1 MKKSNNK
8 QAIANKNVIETKQ
21 SVNAEENRLIEINL
35 SKFADKLA
43 NVDLKQK
50 REKEHLYL
58 YPESFTKE
66 IINGEEGRK
75 YRNRLRS
82 RLKSFANNIFFY
94 AKGENIEALKVEID
108 KFDSFYKENYRI
120 NDYSINSITNSK
132 EKEKDISFMLEI
144 IKEVKGQ

>member
-1 MKKSNNK
+1 MKKSTNK
-8 QAIANKNVIETKQ
+8 SAIANKNVIESKE
-21 SVNAEENRLIEINL
+21 SVNIENNRLTEINL

-50 REKEHLYL
+50 REKETLYI
-58 YPESFTKE
+58 YPESFTKD

-82 RLKSFANNIFFY
+82 KLKSFSNNVFFY
-94 AKGENIEALKVEID
+94 AKGNNIESLKSEILR
-108 KFDSFYKENYRI
+108 FDEFYKANYRI
-120 NDYSINSITNSK
+120 NDYSIHSITNSK
-132 EKEKDISFMLEI
+132 EKEKDIQFMLEI

>member
-1 MKKSNNK
+1 MKKSTNK
-8 QAIANKNVIETKQ
+8 SVIANKNVIESKE
-21 SVNAEENRLIEINL
+21 SVNVEQNRLIEINL

-82 RLKSFANNIFFY
+82 RLKSFSNNIFFY
-94 AKGENIEALKVEID
+94 AKGNNIEALKLEIQ
-108 KFDSFYKENYRI
+108 KFDEFYKTNYRI
-120 NDYSINSITNSK
+120 NDYSINSITHSK
-132 EKEKDISFMLEI
+132 EKEKDIVFMLEI
-144 IKEVKGQ
+144 IKEVKGN